1 MIILADVFC
10 SVLIFNP
17 GLVASFFG
25 GLAVG
30 MGFYIGIIFGVQNL
44 LLAKS
49 SSQLPIIFVGG
60 IGGLIGS
67 LFDSFL
73 GATCQS
79 SDPRQVR

>member
-1 MIILADVFC
+1 
-10 SVLIFNP
+10 LIFDLFS

-25 GLAVG
+25 GLTVG
-30 MGFYIGIIFGVQNL
+30 IAFYIGIIVGVPNL

-49 SSQLPIIFVGG
+49 SSQLPVIFVGG

-79 SDPRQVR
+79 SDSRQVR